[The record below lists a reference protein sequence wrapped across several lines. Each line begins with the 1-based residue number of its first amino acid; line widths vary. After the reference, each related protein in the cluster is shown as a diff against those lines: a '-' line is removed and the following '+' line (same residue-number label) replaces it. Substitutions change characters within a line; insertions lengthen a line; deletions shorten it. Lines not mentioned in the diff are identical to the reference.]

1 MNFPDN
7 QTIDAI
13 FARQKA
19 FFASRQTYDI
29 AFRKQSLE
37 RLKQA
42 LLNNR
47 ELLYAALDADLGK
60 PREHVDMA
68 EIGAVL
74 HEIDFAL
81 EHLDQWA
88 VPQEVPTADIIA
100 PSKCYITQEPFG
112 VAYIIG
118 PFNYPVNLTLT
129 PLIGAIVGGNTCVLK
144 PSETTPN
151 TSAALEKIITEAFE
165 PEYVVVIQGG
175 RDENTHLLGLPF
187 DFIFFTGS
195 PDVGKVVMRAAAE
208 HLTPVVLEL
217 GGKCPLIVLPDADLN
232 QVVEQI
238 LFGKFINSGQTC
250 IAPDY
255 LYVHADVREA
265 LLDKLAIA
273 IKQHLP
279 DISSTG
285 KLVTVRQVE
294 KLEALLD
301 ASLGQ
306 VIVGGDADPTRRV
319 FSATVVDQVQWNDPL
334 MSQELFGPILPV
346 LSFSSASEAIAA
358 VNLHHPKPLA
368 VYVFTRDMEQAQTVI
383 TQIQSGDAQ
392 VNGVMLHAFSPYLP
406 FGGIGASGMGEYHGH
421 YSFLT
426 FTHKKSLRIVP

>member
-88 VPQEVPTADIIA
+88 APQEVPTADIIA

-129 PLIGAIVGGNTCVLK
+129 PLIGAIIGGNTCVLK

-175 RDENTHLLGLPF
+175 RDENTHLLSLPF

-426 FTHKKSLRIVP
+426 FTHKKSLRIVS